1 MTHPGTDILCG
12 LTSLQQLTVNV
23 DTLQQHA
30 RHPSLTGFSSLS
42 ISGSGGSF
50 RVDDSSSSQQMP
62 SLSPVAAAV
71 LPSSQLPNSSNVAA
85 SGAQAA
91 SVSGSSNANIDA
103 SGAAASATA
112 PIAAAAGSA
121 GPVFS
126 SSDRDLATAAVRWT
140 SLQQLRCLRLLMLGH
155 IHPEVIPGGAALPHL
170 PSITRLE
177 LCSAFGGRPEYA
189 ETYTIA
195 EDPLLWQ
202 EQVGVQELVIDGGA
216 LLGGFLVDAGM
227 MRLLKQQLRQLR
239 RLVLCRCPDLTNEHV
254 ERAVRARVAPEILV
268 RRDCPLVT
276 EAAVVA
282 MNEAAGGG
290 CRVDLVLVDP
300 ADYQGKSF
308 TYAID
313 E

>member
-1 MTHPGTDILCG
+1 
-12 LTSLQQLTVNV
+12 
-23 DTLQQHA
+23 
-30 RHPSLTGFSSLS
+30 
-42 ISGSGGSF
+42 
-50 RVDDSSSSQQMP
+50 
-62 SLSPVAAAV
+62 
-71 LPSSQLPNSSNVAA
+71 
-85 SGAQAA
+85 
-91 SVSGSSNANIDA
+91 
-103 SGAAASATA
+103 
-112 PIAAAAGSA
+112 
-121 GPVFS
+121 
-126 SSDRDLATAAVRWT
+126 
-140 SLQQLRCLRLLMLGH
+140 MLGH

-170 PSITRLE
+170 PGITRLE

-227 MRLLKQQLRQLR
+227 MRLLKQQLTQLR

-254 ERAVRARVAPEILV
+254 ERAVRAQVAPEILV

-282 MNEAAGGG
+282 MNSAAAAGGG
-290 CRVDLVLVDP
+290 CRVELVVVDP